1 MSKYFIFIPNL
12 LSIIRIGLV
21 YPILNNIFIGNF
33 IISLGYFLIAS
44 LTDALDGFLAR
55 KMKWQTYLGTILDPI
70 ADKLLLSG
78 TVFILWLNSY
88 IPLYIFVI
96 FIGNFIIS
104 LGYFLIASLTDALDG
119 FLARKMSWQTY
130 LGTILDPIADKL
142 LLSGT
147 IFILWLNSYIP
158 LYIFVIFIGRDVA
171 ILLGAAVHMTLMESE
186 TPLPNILGKIT
197 TGLQIAYIVVIL
209 FFQIFEI
216 NLSLIVLDIFIII
229 VTLLSLIVYSRNWL
243 LDINKYHN
251 E

>member
-12 LSIIRIGLV
+12 LSIVRIGLV

-33 IISLGYFLIAS
+33 IVSLGYFLVAS

-55 KMKWQTYLGTILDPI
+55 KMKWQTYLGTL
-70 ADKLLLSG
+70 
-78 TVFILWLNSY
+78 
-88 IPLYIFVI
+88 
-96 FIGNFIIS
+96 
-104 LGYFLIASLTDALDG
+104 
-119 FLARKMSWQTY
+119 
-130 LGTILDPIADKL
+130 LDPIADKL

-158 LYIFVIFIGRDVA
+158 LYIFIIFIGRDVA
-171 ILLGAAVHMTLMESE
+171 ILLGAALHMTLMESE

-209 FFQIFEI
+209 FFQIFQI
-216 NLSLIVLDIFIII
+216 SLSLIVLDVFILI
-229 VTLLSLIVYSRNWL
+229 VTLLSLVVYARNWL

>member
-12 LSIIRIGLV
+12 LSIIRIGLI

-33 IISLGYFLIAS
+33 IISLSFFLVAS

-78 TVFILWLNSY
+78 T
-88 IPLYIFVI
+88 
-96 FIGNFIIS
+96 
-104 LGYFLIASLTDALDG
+104 
-119 FLARKMSWQTY
+119 
-130 LGTILDPIADKL
+130 
-142 LLSGT
+142 
-147 IFILWLNSYIP
+147 IFILWLNAYIP

-171 ILLGAAVHMTLMESE
+171 ILLGAAIHMTLIESN

-197 TGLQIAYIVVIL
+197 TGLQIAYIAIIF

-216 NLSLIVLDIFIII
+216 DLSLIILDAFILL
-229 VTLLSLIVYSRNWL
+229 VTLMSLVVYSKNWL
-243 LDINKYHN
+243 LEINKYHN